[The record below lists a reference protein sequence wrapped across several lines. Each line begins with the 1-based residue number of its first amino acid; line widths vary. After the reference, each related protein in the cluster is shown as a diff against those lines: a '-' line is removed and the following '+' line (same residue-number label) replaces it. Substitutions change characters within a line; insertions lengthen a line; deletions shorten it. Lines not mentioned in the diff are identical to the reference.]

1 MYKDAQNLVK
11 NLRRQKPR
19 KDKKDRLGKKSA
31 LTQAECFGRK
41 QHWQNKANSKIF
53 KRGNKTLVGEMPK
66 RTPPGTKRCHV
77 TCIG

>member
-1 MYKDAQNLVK
+1 MYKDAQSLVK

-41 QHWQNKANSKIF
+41 QHWQKQ
-53 KRGNKTLVGEMPK
+53 GQQ
-66 RTPPGTKRCHV
+66 
-77 TCIG
+77 